1 MRSIREKKIVTLN
14 FRVILFI
21 VLGFFLF
28 NGLTYSH
35 VVRFSDTGDGDADEQ
50 ADTSHKGNPDSLRN
64 ARANAADSIRE
75 LHQHQADSA
84 KTARTHTMDSVRDA
98 HAHSAD
104 STAQARK
111 KKTDSL
117 ATTRKH
123 ITDSTASIR
132 KYHDSKHYK
141 DSVTRSRTAKANGLK
156 NSRQA
161 HMDSVTTARKQ
172 LTDSMAV
179 LRKTRT
185 DSIKTVQKRRTDS
198 LAKIKKYRASK
209 RYADSVT
216 LVRHERAD
224 SIKTSQQHFR
234 DSVASVRK
242 ASLDSAKL
250 SRKHIMDSTKVVRTK
265 YMDSLK
271 KVRTARTDSLKRIKD
286 NKEKLAK
293 AKEKKKEDLL
303 KLKLEIKMKQK
314 HEAWSNKSMLKKR
327 WSPVRRV
334 TQNSFTHYNYYF
346 NSNKKMEEALQNM
359 QRSRKENY
367 DSLIGLYPFDPN
379 RDSSMMS
386 ADMDSIVHKVSVGIQ
401 IHDPRVKWSNDLYL
415 LLGEAYYYK
424 GKYDNASIAFRYII
438 SSDEAAEKKKAQKN
452 GYGYGK
458 KEAPSILQDEKKSK
472 LDFLKH
478 KSVHNESIL
487 WLARTYTESRQVENG
502 ESVLSL
508 LESDAKMPE
517 NLKGRLAI
525 EKAFAFLT
533 EKNNVAASTQLTI
546 AAADNN
552 LPNWLRLRAAFLNG
566 QLLQEMNQYA
576 EAAKSF
582 EQVLTY
588 YPKIEM
594 DFYSR
599 KYIAYNKLLAGEDV
613 ASAMVPLKRVLN
625 DGKYV
630 SYYDQVYFVLGM
642 LAVKA
647 DKKDEAVKYL
657 TKSINTPK
665 ANKKQKALSFA
676 ALGDVY
682 YSSSR
687 YPAAKDAY
695 DSASKYSSAAPK
707 DKSILAAIQRSKGLK
722 EVAAPTAVIA
732 EQDSLLA
739 LSALS
744 RKEQLQVVRAYLRD
758 LERRQDDS
766 IENAEN
772 AGVNSLKAIETENAD
787 NTESTWYFA
796 NPTLMQQGSA
806 DFKKKWGNRPL
817 TDNWRRAS
825 GSALA
830 GGSGQDDDAGG
841 SQGKTDN
848 GLPTEESL
856 IAKIPNSPQQKAL
869 AIKLQQRAYILLA
882 KAYYKQLED
891 YKMAV
896 HTLDTL
902 DSRYPD
908 HSQKEEELYARY
920 EVALKQNN
928 LELAQK
934 YSEELL
940 TKYPQSQYAANLR
953 PKQKEPKT
961 KVVSNGIPVA
971 TYYDETYNLLM
982 QHKYPEALERIKTAN
997 EQYDNPAFKKRFELA
1012 EAMGHAGMGD
1022 YNGADSLIAK
1032 FMRNYSGDTLI
1043 GWATTVKEYIGEVRN
1058 GGQPSWV
1065 KDWPPK
1071 EEAPTVAA
1079 VKKEVKPVTPP
1090 PPPPPPPPP
1099 IPEMYSYHADSQHY
1113 CILVVPGLDSKTAP
1127 LKQRIR
1133 SFDSANYPA
1142 ANLDMVLDMYSGD
1155 QVVLL
1160 VKKFANADSAKL
1172 YMRDLKESNVM
1183 HDFIPGE
1190 IKTFVISA
1198 SNYRKMYAD
1207 KLAMPYAS
1215 FYTAYYQ

>member
-1 MRSIREKKIVTLN
+1 
-14 FRVILFI
+14 
-21 VLGFFLF
+21 
-28 NGLTYSH
+28 
-35 VVRFSDTGDGDADEQ
+35 
-50 ADTSHKGNPDSLRN
+50 
-64 ARANAADSIRE
+64 
-75 LHQHQADSA
+75 
-84 KTARTHTMDSVRDA
+84 
-98 HAHSAD
+98 
-104 STAQARK
+104 
-111 KKTDSL
+111 
-117 ATTRKH
+117 
-123 ITDSTASIR
+123 
-132 KYHDSKHYK
+132 
-141 DSVTRSRTAKANGLK
+141 
-156 NSRQA
+156 
-161 HMDSVTTARKQ
+161 
-172 LTDSMAV
+172 
-179 LRKTRT
+179 
-185 DSIKTVQKRRTDS
+185 
-198 LAKIKKYRASK
+198 
-209 RYADSVT
+209 
-216 LVRHERAD
+216 
-224 SIKTSQQHFR
+224 
-234 DSVASVRK
+234 
-242 ASLDSAKL
+242 
-250 SRKHIMDSTKVVRTK
+250 
-265 YMDSLK
+265 
-271 KVRTARTDSLKRIKD
+271 
-286 NKEKLAK
+286 
-293 AKEKKKEDLL
+293 
-303 KLKLEIKMKQK
+303 MKQK
-314 HEAWSNKSMLKKR
+314 HEAWSNKSMLKKK

-334 TQNSFTHYNYYF
+334 TQNSFTHYNYYY
-346 NSNKKMEEALQNM
+346 NANKKMEEALQNM

-424 GKYDNASIAFRYII
+424 GKYDNAAIAFRYII
-438 SSDEAAEKKKAQKN
+438 SSDEAAAKKKAQKN
-452 GYGYGK
+452 GYGYANK
-458 KEAPSILQDEKKSK
+458 KEAPSILEEDKQSK

-487 WLARTYTESRQVENG
+487 WLARTYTESQHVENG

-508 LESDAKMPE
+508 LESDVKLPE

-533 EKNNVAASTQLTI
+533 EKNDVAASAQLTI
-546 AAADNN
+546 AAEDNN

-566 QLLQEMNQYA
+566 QLLQNMDQYA

-582 EQVLTY
+582 EKVLTY

-613 ASAMVPLKRVLN
+613 ANAMTPLKRVLN

-647 DKKDEAVKYL
+647 EKNDEAVKYL

-665 ANKKQKALSFA
+665 ATKKQKALSFA

-687 YPAAKDAY
+687 YPDARDAY
-695 DSASKYSSAAPK
+695 DSASKYSSAVPK
-707 DKSILAAIQRSKGLK
+707 DKSILTAIQRSKGLK
-722 EVAAPTAVIA
+722 EVSAPTAVIT

-744 RKEQLQVVRAYLRD
+744 RKEQLQVVRAYLRE
-758 LERRQDDS
+758 LEQHLDDS

-772 AGVNSLKAIETENAD
+772 AGVNSLKAIETENGD
-787 NTESTWYFA
+787 NTAEATWYFA
-796 NPTLMQQGSA
+796 NPTLMQQGST

-825 GSALA
+825 GNALA
-830 GGSGQDDDAGG
+830 GTDGLDDDGAGA
-841 SQGKTDN
+841 GKTDN

-856 IAKIPNSPQQKAL
+856 IAKIPNTPQQKAL
-869 AIKLQQRAYILLA
+869 AVKLEQRAYILLA
-882 KAYYKQLED
+882 KAYFKQLED
-891 YKMAV
+891 YKMAI

-902 DSRYPD
+902 DSRYPE
-908 HSQKEEELYARY
+908 HNQKEEELYLRY
-920 EVALKQNN
+920 EVALKQND
-928 LELAQK
+928 LDKAQK

-940 TKYPQSQYAANLR
+940 VKYPQSQYAANLR
-953 PKQKEPKT
+953 PKQKETKAT

-971 TYYDETYNLLM
+971 AYYDETYGLLM
-982 QHKYPEALERIKTAN
+982 QHKYPDALEHIKTAR
-997 EQYDNPAFKKRFELA
+997 EQYDNPVFKKRFDLA

-1022 YNGADSLIAK
+1022 YNGADSLIGK
-1032 FMRNYSGDTLI
+1032 FMRSYTGDTLI
-1043 GWATTVKEYIGEVRN
+1043 GWATAVKEYIGEVRN

-1071 EEAPTVAA
+1071 EETPAVAA
-1079 VKKEVKPVTPP
+1079 VKKEVKPATPP

-1113 CILVVPGLDSKTAP
+1113 VILVVPGLDSKTAP
-1127 LKQRIR
+1127 LKQRIK
-1133 SFDSANYPA
+1133 SFDSSMYPT

-1155 QVVLL
+1155 QIVL
-1160 VKKFANADSAKL
+1160 VIKKFVNADSAKL
-1172 YMRDLKESNVM
+1172 YMRDLKESTVM

>member
-1 MRSIREKKIVTLN
+1 MNI
-14 FRVILFI
+14 
-21 VLGFFLF
+21 
-28 NGLTYSH
+28 
-35 VVRFSDTGDGDADEQ
+35 GDEDADEQ
-50 ADTSHKGNPDSLRN
+50 ADTSHKGNPDSLRD
-64 ARANAADSIRE
+64 ARANAADSIRQ

-84 KTARTHTMDSVRDA
+84 KTARTHTMDSVREA
-98 HAHSAD
+98 HTHAAD
-104 STAQARK
+104 STAAARK

-117 ATTRKH
+117 ATARKH
-123 ITDSTASIR
+123 TTDSTAAIR
-132 KYHDSKHYK
+132 KYRDSKHYK
-141 DSVTRSRTAKANGLK
+141 DSVTRSRTAKTNGIK
-156 NSRQA
+156 AVRQS

-172 LTDSMAV
+172 LTDSLAAM
-179 LRKTRT
+179 RKSRT

-198 LAKIKKYRASK
+198 LARIKKYRTSK
-209 RYADSVT
+209 RYADSVSV
-216 LVRHERAD
+216 VRHDRMD
-224 SIKTSQQHFR
+224 SIKNSQQHFR

-242 ASLDSAKL
+242 HSLDSAKI

-271 KVRTARTDSLKRIKD
+271 TVRKNRTDSLARIKA

-346 NSNKKMEEALQNM
+346 NSNKKMEEALLNM

-424 GKYDNASIAFRYII
+424 GRYENAAIAFRYII
-438 SSDEAAEKKKAQKN
+438 SADEAEAKKKAQKN
-452 GYGYGK
+452 GYGGYGSK
-458 KEAPSILQDEKKSK
+458 KEAPSILEEDKKSK
-472 LDFLKH
+472 LAFLKH
-478 KSVHNESIL
+478 KSVHNESVL

-508 LESDAKMPE
+508 LESDAKLPE

-525 EKAFAFLT
+525 EKAFAYLT
-533 EKNNVAASTQLTI
+533 EKNNVAASSQLTI

-599 KYIAYNKLLAGEDV
+599 KYVAYNKLLAGEDV
-613 ASAMVPLKRVLN
+613 ASAMVPLKKVLN
-625 DGKYV
+625 DGKYT

-647 DKKDEAVKYL
+647 EKNDEAIKYL

-682 YSSSR
+682 YATSR
-687 YPAAKDAY
+687 YPEAKTAY

-707 DKSILAAIQRSKGLK
+707 DKSILTAVQRSKGLK

-739 LSALS
+739 LSEMS

-758 LERRQDDS
+758 LERRQEDS

-772 AGVNSLKAIETENAD
+772 AGVNSLKAIETDNGDNA
-787 NTESTWYFA
+787 EATWYFA

-825 GSALA
+825 GSAIADGSGGDDEA
-830 GGSGQDDDAGG
+830 GGNNS
-841 SQGKTDN
+841 KTDN

-856 IAKIPNSPQQKAL
+856 IAKIPNTPQQKAL
-869 AIKLQQRAYILLA
+869 SIKLQQRAYILLA
-882 KAYYKQLED
+882 KAYYRQLED

-908 HSQKEEELYARY
+908 HNQKEEELNVRY
-920 EVALKQNN
+920 EVALKQND
-928 LELAQK
+928 LDKAQK

-940 TKYPQSQYAANLR
+940 AKYPQSQYAANLR
-953 PKQKEPKT
+953 PKQKETKT

-971 TYYDETYNLLM
+971 AYYDETYDLLM
-982 QHKYPEALERIKTAN
+982 QHKYPEALAHIQTAK
-997 EQYDNPAFKKRFELA
+997 EQYDNPVFKKRFDLA
-1012 EAMGHAGMGD
+1012 EAMGRAGMGD

-1032 FMRNYSGDTLI
+1032 FMRNYTTDTLI

-1071 EEAPTVAA
+1071 EEAPSVAA
-1079 VKKEVKPVTPP
+1079 AKKEIKPAAPP

-1127 LKQRIR
+1127 LKQRIK

-1155 QVVLL
+1155 QIVL
-1160 VKKFANADSAKL
+1160 VIKKFVNADSAKL